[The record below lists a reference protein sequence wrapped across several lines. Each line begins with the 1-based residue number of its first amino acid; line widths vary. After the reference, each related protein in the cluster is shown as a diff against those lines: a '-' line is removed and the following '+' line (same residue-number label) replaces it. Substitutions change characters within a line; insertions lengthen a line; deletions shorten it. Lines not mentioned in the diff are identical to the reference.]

1 MKKQWS
7 LAAALAAAGVLSACG
22 NNEASS
28 GEQEEE
34 ASQEEA
40 ENQEEAE
47 TKTVTDPTGRDVE
60 MPVSPE
66 NVVALQNVAEMIILE
81 EEPIG
86 TSSYYLDT
94 YEDYLSED
102 DTENVG
108 DDMPDV
114 EKVSGLEPDLII
126 ISDYQADS
134 LENLEKIAPV
144 YMTAFGATPEEQLA
158 DISSVLGKE
167 DQQEEWLSQFEEDG
181 EQARSLIEDAE
192 EAESQAAVI
201 QFYGKELYIHDRSVF
216 EGLYTQAGVEPSPGV
231 LENEETQAVSLET
244 VADYTEGADHLFI
257 LTEDG
262 ESTEDAEEL
271 VQTLLQETEAVKN
284 EQYYYVDNTKWSDLS
299 LKGQEYQ
306 MRDAVEKITGSPM
319 E

>member
-1 MKKQWS
+1 MKKHWNI
-7 LAAALAAAGVLSACG
+7 AAALAAAGVLSACG
-22 NNEASS
+22 NNGSSS
-28 GEQEEE
+28 GEEEDTTE
-34 ASQEEA
+34 SQEESGS
-40 ENQEEAE
+40 EEE
-47 TKTVTDPTGRDVE
+47 TKTITDPTGRDVE
-60 MPVSPE
+60 MPASPDK
-66 NVVALQNVAEMIILE
+66 VVALQNVAEMIILE

-86 TSSYYLDT
+86 TTSYYLDT
-94 YEDYLSED
+94 YEDDLDTEE
-102 DTENVG
+102 TENVG

-158 DISSVLGKE
+158 DITEVLGKQDAE
-167 DQQEEWLSQFEEDG
+167 EEWMTQFEENA
-181 EQARSLIEDAE
+181 EEAQSLIEDAE
-192 EAESQAAVI
+192 EADSQAAVI
-201 QFYGKELYIHDRSVF
+201 QFYGKELYIHDRSIF
-216 EGLYTQAGVEPSPGV
+216 EGLYTKAGVEPSPGV

-244 VADYTEGADHLFI
+244 IADYTEGADHLFI
-257 LTEDG
+257 LTENG

-271 VQTLLQETEAVKN
+271 VNTLLQDTEAVEN
-284 EQYYYVDNTKWSDLS
+284 EQYYYVDNTKWSDFS

-306 MRDAVEKITGSPM
+306 MKDAVEKITGSPM